1 MNGLHSAL
9 NRGSRLHK
17 TDKTVAEGDCNID
30 ESSKKG
36 MLTRA
41 PLEGASKKGFRKAD
55 QAGLALAFKREK
67 PQFGQAVRSL
77 PKAIRITST
86 EEQPANFSENLREP
100 WIRKISA
107 RFCALNRLQKRP

>member
-1 MNGLHSAL
+1 
-9 NRGSRLHK
+9 
-17 TDKTVAEGDCNID
+17 
-30 ESSKKG
+30 

-86 EEQPANFSENLREP
+86 EEQPENFSVNFREP
-100 WIRKISA
+100 WIRKIKA
-107 RFCALNRLQKRP
+107 RYFDLKRLEKRP